1 MHVLLDWY
9 AVIFIFE
16 VLRPSDECGVE
27 DTVFAA
33 LAGFLIHYLYLNIKM
48 AIYFIEHYGEICH
61 LGFAGCGRG
70 WNLVI
75 EGFIFLEISIE
86 LW

>member
-1 MHVLLDWY
+1 MMHVLLDWY

-48 AIYFIEHYGEICH
+48 AMYFIEHYGRFVIWVS
-61 LGFAGCGRG
+61 LGVGGDET
-70 WNLVI
+70 W
-75 EGFIFLEISIE
+75 
-86 LW
+86 